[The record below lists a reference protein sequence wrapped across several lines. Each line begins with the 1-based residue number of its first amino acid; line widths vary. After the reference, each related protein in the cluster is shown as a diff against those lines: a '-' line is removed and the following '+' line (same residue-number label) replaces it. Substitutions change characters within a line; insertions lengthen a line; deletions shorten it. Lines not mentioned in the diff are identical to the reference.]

1 MFRMNILDKYLKK
14 YTKMSERELSHSV
27 QSNLWFTPVLYV
39 IFSSLLVTA
48 TLTTDLKYDLG
59 NQMRPFFAVDYD
71 LTRNLVGTLTAAILT
86 LTTFTFNLILVV
98 FTTFSGQFS
107 PRMLKNFIASKST
120 QRVLGIF
127 TSSFI
132 YMLLSFLLLNKRL
145 AEYYFA
151 VPLFAAI
158 IAAFSMGTF
167 IFFINHAVAWLQV
180 NQMTYDMKKEALSIV
195 KNTLENEVDPYKV
208 DDLSEVNNDICENAG
223 TMIMARKSGFI
234 QLVDFNS
241 IMQEAKKDDIV
252 IQLEYSIGSYVYAST
267 PYITYW
273 TKEDKEINEEK
284 YLSLVSIG
292 RRQTEVQDIEFS
304 INKLVEVAIR
314 SLGNYDPKTTI
325 NAIYQL
331 GEVLASISRNSLFS
345 KYLVDKENNLRVVLQ
360 ERDFSHYLYNAFG
373 YIRHYAK
380 DNIIIC
386 TEILKVL
393 DLMAKSV
400 NERDYEAVWKF
411 GVFTASGFE
420 DLFLFTL
427 DYQQFH
433 RAMHNLAVTTKHE
446 KEYEEFLEK
455 EKQNQF
461 QSNKKGSE
469 K

>member
-1 MFRMNILDKYLKK
+1 MFRMNLLDNYLKK
-14 YTKMSERELSHSV
+14 YTKMSERELSHTV
-27 QSNLWFTPVLYV
+27 QSNMWFTPVLYV
-39 IFSSLLVTA
+39 IFSSLLVSV
-48 TLTTDLKYDLG
+48 TLITDLKYDLG
-59 NQMRPFFAVDYD
+59 DQMRPFFAVDYE

-132 YMLLSFLLLNKRL
+132 YMLLSFLFLNKRM

-151 VPLFAAI
+151 VPLLAAI

-167 IFFINHAVAWLQV
+167 IFFISHAVAWLQV
-180 NQMTYDMKKEALSIV
+180 NQMTYDMKREALSIV
-195 KNTLENEVDPYKV
+195 KNTLEDEVDPYKV
-208 DDLSEVNNDICENAG
+208 NDLSTVNSDICENKGNSISAG
-223 TMIMARKSGFI
+223 KSGFI
-234 QLVDFNS
+234 QLVDFIS
-241 IMQEAKKDDIV
+241 IIKEAEKDDIV
-252 IQLEYSIGSYVYAST
+252 IQLEYTIGSYVFAST
-267 PYITYW
+267 PFITYW
-273 TKEDKEINEEK
+273 KNGGNEVDEQK
-284 YLSLVSIG
+284 YISLISIG

-314 SLGNYDPKTTI
+314 SLGNYDPKTAT

-331 GEVLASISRNSLFS
+331 GEVLASISRNSIFS
-345 KYLVDKENNLRVVLQ
+345 KYLVDKNNNLRVVLQ

-380 DNIIIC
+380 DNVIVC

-393 DLMAKSV
+393 DLMAKSL
-400 NERDYEAVWKF
+400 NKRDYNAVWEF
-411 GVFTASGFE
+411 GVFTARGFE

-433 RAMHNLAVTTKHE
+433 LALQNLAVTTKHE
-446 KEYEEFLEK
+446 KEFEKFMEKRKSEFNNLKNPEI
-455 EKQNQF
+455 
-461 QSNKKGSE
+461 
-469 K
+469 

>member
-1 MFRMNILDKYLKK
+1 MFRMNLLDNYLKK
-14 YTKMSERELSHSV
+14 YTKMSERELSHTV
-27 QSNLWFTPVLYV
+27 QSNMWFTPVLYV
-39 IFSSLLVTA
+39 IFSSLLVSV

-59 NQMRPFFAVDYD
+59 DQMRPFFAVDYD

-132 YMLLSFLLLNKRL
+132 YMLLSFLFLNKRM

-180 NQMTYDMKKEALSIV
+180 NQMTYDMKNEALSIV
-195 KNTLENEVDPYKV
+195 KNTLEDEVDPYKV
-208 DDLSEVNNDICENAG
+208 NDLSTVNNDICENKG
-223 TMIMARKSGFI
+223 NTISARKSGFI
-234 QLVDFNS
+234 QLVDFIS
-241 IMQEAKKDDIV
+241 IIKEAEKDDIV
-252 IQLEYSIGSYVYAST
+252 IQLEYTIGSYVFAST
-267 PYITYW
+267 PFITYW
-273 TKEDKEINEEK
+273 KNGENEVDEQK
-284 YLSLVSIG
+284 YMSLISIG

-314 SLGNYDPKTTI
+314 SLGNYDPKTATT
-325 NAIYQL
+325 AIYQL
-331 GEVLASISRNSLFS
+331 GEVLASISRNSIFS
-345 KYLVDKENNLRVVLQ
+345 KYLVDKNNNLRVVLQ

-380 DNIIIC
+380 DNVIIC

-393 DLMAKSV
+393 DLMAKSL
-400 NERDYEAVWKF
+400 NKRDYNAVWEF
-411 GVFTASGFE
+411 GVFTAKGFE

-433 RAMHNLAVTTKHE
+433 RALQNLAVTTKHE
-446 KEYEEFLEK
+446 KEFEEFLEK
-455 EKQNQF
+455 EKQNKF
-461 QSNKKGSE
+461 KST
-469 K
+469 